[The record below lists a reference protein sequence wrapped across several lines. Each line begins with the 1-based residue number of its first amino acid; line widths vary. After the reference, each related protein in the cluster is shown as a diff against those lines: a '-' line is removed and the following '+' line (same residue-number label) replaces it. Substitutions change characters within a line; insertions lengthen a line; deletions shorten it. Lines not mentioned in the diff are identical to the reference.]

1 MFSFEKFYLFIHS
14 ATEIGMVAS
23 GVVVDIFLW
32 EQTHSLTP
40 ILIFNL
46 GIFISWFVTSLFAP
60 VITEITGLK
69 IAHLASLIL
78 NIVFLALLYYL
89 PELTYEPLLLGFAKG
104 IQLGFYSPVSSVI
117 TSKIGSGQLQYLASR
132 LAAMSQLVEMIIPP
146 LMAVFIYQ
154 TGSYQTMLV
163 VGVAASVFA
172 GLLSLLCSYPT
183 TDRKFSFSA
192 LLPVNDTNPE
202 KTLLVPVLFLDGV
215 RQGMFYSLLG
225 IIILYFT
232 NDLMLWGIFIFA
244 LETLSLVL
252 DWIYPRIFS
261 ESDSLLTVGGASS
274 LFVVA
279 SILFISYFNLTGVVI
294 LSVAYKILTV
304 VYSINLETSVSRII
318 ELDISRDDL
327 SAEYAGFQDIYR
339 SLGRIVPILAL
350 LYLNAS
356 LDNPFIIVGA
366 IAVVGMVPFIM
377 TNILSRSYVLK
388 HWRDTI
394 EIA

>member
-117 TSKIGSGQLQYLASR
+117 TSKIGSGQLQHLVSR
-132 LAAMSQLVEMIIPP
+132 LAAMSQIVEMIIPP

-154 TGSYQTMLV
+154 TGSYQKRH
-163 VGVAASVFA
+163 GV
-172 GLLSLLCSYPT
+172 
-183 TDRKFSFSA
+183 SF
-192 LLPVNDTNPE
+192 N
-202 KTLLVPVLFLDGV
+202 
-215 RQGMFYSLLG
+215 Q
-225 IIILYFT
+225 
-232 NDLMLWGIFIFA
+232 
-244 LETLSLVL
+244 
-252 DWIYPRIFS
+252 
-261 ESDSLLTVGGASS
+261 
-274 LFVVA
+274 
-279 SILFISYFNLTGVVI
+279 
-294 LSVAYKILTV
+294 
-304 VYSINLETSVSRII
+304 
-318 ELDISRDDL
+318 
-327 SAEYAGFQDIYR
+327 
-339 SLGRIVPILAL
+339 
-350 LYLNAS
+350 
-356 LDNPFIIVGA
+356 
-366 IAVVGMVPFIM
+366 
-377 TNILSRSYVLK
+377 
-388 HWRDTI
+388 
-394 EIA
+394 